1 MSDKAVALKYDKEQD
16 GAPKVVALGKG
27 EIAQKIIEK
36 AKEYHVPIFCNQEL
50 VNSLINLDIDTEV
63 PPSLYNAIVEVFVLL
78 MKNESKA

>member
-63 PPSLYNAIVEVFVLL
+63 PPSLYNAIVEVFVWL